1 MFYMLYCMLDGF
13 LDTKFLLIILLT
25 FITNNIYFFFMN
37 CVSVFDGVFNFKS
50 RLMTGTV
57 KVSLKKK
64 NSIL

>member
-1 MFYMLYCMLDGF
+1 
-13 LDTKFLLIILLT
+13 
-25 FITNNIYFFFMN
+25 MN